1 LLIESFGNNR
11 RTRAKAN
18 TMSRLSPV
26 TLLVAVVAILLAF
39 AGAFTVRQYI
49 ERQAAVEE
57 VAAEPMAV
65 PVAAIDLKPGREI
78 RESDL
83 STIRIPLSQYPQS
96 PFAKKIYIS
105 DVAHLKG
112 RMLRRQIKAG
122 DSLGPD
128 DLYPEGTG
136 PTVAEQLPA
145 GMRAVTVKVSGSGFV
160 DGFAGPGTEVDV
172 LFRSSEEDDARPETT
187 ITALHGIQVLAVDS
201 SPYPLSLPGSNSLST
216 TPVEDVL
223 VTFAVLPT
231 EATMLK
237 ALEDRGEIS
246 LSLRP
251 DVDAGDAVAKV
262 EAVGEPE
269 RHAQTLTSILE
280 GAKIPLVAVATTELM
295 QGRVVRAGD
304 VRLVERPA
312 GATDGDE
319 TTFSDAESLVGRV
332 LRSEVTPGTV
342 LTAALLYAEGVGP
355 GVADRLPPGFRA
367 ITVKMD
373 QAALVDGFVSPGTKV
388 DVFFRADKIEGYPET
403 TLRVLDGLEVLA
415 IEDRVAPGAASD
427 QDDTDLR
434 VTLAVPLGDVG
445 KVQALEGHGV
455 MTLAV
460 RATEE
465 RPIGEIVRDLDKT
478 TQELEKTQR
487 QIVALKQI
495 SQLDGSIT
503 LSKEQTERLDTLI
516 AEVPELE
523 RRLESLGD
531 EKDAATSGASQ
542 TTLAEVL
549 NLPEPSRPATLEI
562 YNGGSRE
569 TLVFSSSQQ
578 SLSTSRTA
586 SRAPSNPAKV
596 KNTNAKVKSKAP
608 ASDVSKKVDG
618 KVGVEKVSLSTP
630 PNRKVSASFKETSTS
645 ESVAKR
651 PSHGDQ
657 GSSILT
663 SVREFGKGLVV
674 GLSKARQSV
683 PRVEI
688 VRGGVK
694 D

>member
-1 LLIESFGNNR
+1 
-11 RTRAKAN
+11 
-18 TMSRLSPV
+18 MSRLSPV

-39 AGAFTVRQYI
+39 AGAFTVRQYLGQQGLGQ
-49 ERQAAVEE
+49 QADVEQVVPE
-57 VAAEPMAV
+57 AKAV
-65 PVAAIDLKPGREI
+65 PVASIDLKPGRVI

-83 STIRIPLSQYPQS
+83 ATIRIPVDKYPS
-96 PFAKKIYIS
+96 SRFAKIVYIN
-105 DVAHLKG
+105 DVAHLID
-112 RMLRRQIKAG
+112 RVLRSPIKAG

-128 DLYPEGTG
+128 DLFPEGTG
-136 PTVAEQLPA
+136 PTVAAELPA
-145 GMRAVTVKVSGSGFV
+145 GMRAVTIKVSGSGFV
-160 DGFAGPGTEVDV
+160 DGFATPGTEVDI
-172 LFRSSEEDDARPETT
+172 LFRSSSENGDDLPETT

-201 SPYPLSLPGSNSLST
+201 SPYPMAVPSSNASSRK
-216 TPVEDVL
+216 PVEEVR

-251 DVDAGDAVAKV
+251 EVDSVGVAAKSQSV
-262 EAVGEPE
+262 PDQD
-269 RHAQTLTSILE
+269 RHSQTLTAILE
-280 GAKIPLVAVATTELM
+280 GSLVAIATTELA

-312 GATDGDE
+312 GGAEGDE
-319 TTFSDAESLVGRV
+319 TTYSDAESLVGRV
-332 LRSEVTPGTV
+332 LRSGVSPGTV
-342 LTAALLYAEGVGP
+342 LTAGLLYPEGVGP

-373 QAALVDGFVSPGTKV
+373 QAALVDGFVSSGTKV
-388 DVFFRADKIEGYPET
+388 DVFFRADQVEGYPET

-415 IEDRVAPGAASD
+415 IEDRVEPGAASD
-427 QDDTDLR
+427 QDDNDLR

-478 TQELEKTQR
+478 SKELEKTQR

-495 SQLDGSIT
+495 SQLDGSIS
-503 LSKEQTERLDTLI
+503 LSKEQKERLATLI
-516 AEVPELE
+516 AEVPNLE
-523 RRLESLGD
+523 RRLDLLGD

-562 YNGGSRE
+562 YKGGSRE
-569 TLVFSSSQQ
+569 TLVFSSGQQ

-586 SRAPSNPAKV
+586 SRGPSDSAKV
-596 KNTNAKVKSKAP
+596 KNTSVKVKSKTP
-608 ASDVSKKVDG
+608 ASDVSNKVDG
-618 KVGVEKVSLSTP
+618 KVDVEKVSLSTQP
-630 PNRKVSASFKETSTS
+630 DRKVSASYKETSTS
-645 ESVAKR
+645 EFVAKR
-651 PSHGDQ
+651 PSREDQ

-663 SVREFGKGLVV
+663 SVREFGRGLVA
-674 GLSKARQSV
+674 GLSNARQSV